1 MVSVKC
7 KEWLAIKEKNEDE
20 NRRSCTCREDIVLTL
35 DTVKIVSPPVYLH
48 FLTIANKITEGR
60 QI

>member
-35 DTVKIVSPPVYLH
+35 DHCQNRFPTCLFAFFNYCK
-48 FLTIANKITEGR
+48 
-60 QI
+60 